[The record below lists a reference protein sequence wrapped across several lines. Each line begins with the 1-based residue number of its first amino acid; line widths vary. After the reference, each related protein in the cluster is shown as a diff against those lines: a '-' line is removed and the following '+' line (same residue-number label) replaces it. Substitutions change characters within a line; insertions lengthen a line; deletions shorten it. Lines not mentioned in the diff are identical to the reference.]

1 MGSPVHAQLIALTAA
16 ALTVLAGCER
26 APSPASSLLLI
37 TTGGLRAEALSC
49 YGGTGSDSEAIC
61 ELAERGALFVWAFS
75 TQPETAPAAATL
87 LTSLLPEEHNVTAS
101 AVTFLA
107 TGTPTLATELSRAG
121 YNTAAFV
128 SSEEL
133 NRSRNF
139 QLGFERYAVTAGG
152 TAGEAA
158 DRTSE
163 AFTTWLARATRA
175 ERPWFA
181 WVHYP
186 TVGQPEARG
195 FALSDLDAQVATIVE
210 AARAAA
216 EPEIGIAFGALRGAH
231 RAHAPPLALERVR
244 VPLIWTPPG
253 GVATQRLVAPVALL
267 DLGPTWL
274 QEAGIRD
281 GPPTSGEPLRVAP
294 LPPAAVQPARSLTL
308 SSGDEVGVVL
318 SRRFYARPV
327 GAREARTALLSN
339 DGSRPATRRVGV
351 GSKAALAYEALLER
365 QALDLPPTGRP

>member
-1 MGSPVHAQLIALTAA
+1 MGSPVQAQLAVLAA
-16 ALTVLAGCER
+16 GALTVLAGCER
-26 APSPASSLLLI
+26 SPSPSPSLLLI
-37 TTGGLRAEALSC
+37 TTGGLQAEALSC
-49 YGGTGSDSEAIC
+49 YGGTGGDSESIC
-61 ELAERGALFVWAFS
+61 ALAERGALFVWAFS

-101 AVTFLA
+101 AATFLA
-107 TGTPTLATELSRAG
+107 SGTPTLATELGRAG
-121 YNTAAFV
+121 YRTAAFV

-139 QLGFERYAVTAGG
+139 QLGFERYAVTSGG
-152 TAGEAA
+152 AAREAA

-163 AFTTWLARATRA
+163 AFTTWLAHDTRD

-186 TVGQPEARG
+186 SVGQPVAGG
-195 FALSDLDAQVATIVE
+195 FALSDLDAQVAMIV
-210 AARAAA
+210 AAA
-216 EPEIGIAFGALRGAH
+216 EPGIGIAFGALRGTH
-231 RAHAPPLALERVR
+231 GAHAPPLALERVR
-244 VPLIWTPPG
+244 VPLIWAPPG

-274 QEAGIRD
+274 QAAGIRE
-281 GPPTSGEPLRVAP
+281 GPPTSGEVLRVTP
-294 LPPAAVQPARSLTL
+294 LPPAAVQPARPLTL
-308 SSGDEVGVVL
+308 SSGNEVGVVL

-365 QALDLPPTGRP
+365 QAIAPAPSGRR